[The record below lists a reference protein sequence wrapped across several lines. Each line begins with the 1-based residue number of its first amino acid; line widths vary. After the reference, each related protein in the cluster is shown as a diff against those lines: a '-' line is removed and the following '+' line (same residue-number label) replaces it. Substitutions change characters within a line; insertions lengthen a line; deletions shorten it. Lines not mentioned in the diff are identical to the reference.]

1 METSPLSEAQTA
13 RLLATDCHRL
23 KSEYSSASSEYDVL
37 WKISDAEGR
46 VIAVSEGVNP
56 QRSDWLK
63 VPYARRRYL
72 HGIALEMNGK
82 MNDLSLEM
90 RQGEPLPQLSVL
102 GTMTEPERGAITFQL
117 QAQDF
122 KDGTVFMKQGG
133 HGDALYIIAQGEVS
147 CVQQRDHPLGP
158 DDEPVL
164 KSGYLLTKQPCECT
178 LTAVGPL
185 KVLVLHRAR
194 EQLAALRASGPI
206 NDSSPSEEAA
216 GRDAPLGP
224 AAASDPAP
232 MVPEERCGAVS
243 PAVRTQLR
251 QRRVISHVPAF

>member
-1 METSPLSEAQTA
+1 M
-13 RLLATDCHRL
+13 
-23 KSEYSSASSEYDVL
+23 
-37 WKISDAEGR
+37 
-46 VIAVSEGVNP
+46 
-56 QRSDWLK
+56 QRSAL
-63 VPYARRRYL
+63 RRPSRTL
-72 HGIALEMNGK
+72 TH
-82 MNDLSLEM
+82 
-90 RQGEPLPQLSVL
+90 R
-102 GTMTEPERGAITFQL
+102 
-117 QAQDF
+117 
-122 KDGTVFMKQGG
+122 
-133 HGDALYIIAQGEVS
+133 
-147 CVQQRDHPLGP
+147 LGP

-232 MVPEERCGAVS
+232 MGPEERCGAS
-243 PAVRTQLR
+243 AQRTERTQLR
-251 QRRVISHVPAF
+251 QRRVISRVPA

>member
-1 METSPLSEAQTA
+1 MPALKARSPIVAMETSPLSEAQTA
-13 RLLATDCHRL
+13 RLLATECHRL

-72 HGIALEMNGK
+72 HGVALEMCDK
-82 MNDLSLEM
+82 MADLSQEIM
-90 RQGEPLPQLSVL
+90 Q
-102 GTMTEPERGAITFQL
+102 
-117 QAQDF
+117 
-122 KDGTVFMKQGG
+122 
-133 HGDALYIIAQGEVS
+133 
-147 CVQQRDHPLGP
+147 
-158 DDEPVL
+158 
-164 KSGYLLTKQPCECT
+164 CEQ
-178 LTAVGPL
+178 
-185 KVLVLHRAR
+185 
-194 EQLAALRASGPI
+194 QLAALRASGPI

>member
-1 METSPLSEAQTA
+1 MPRGGLSAAIRAQAPISRPSRT
-13 RLLATDCHRL
+13 LTHR
-23 KSEYSSASSEYDVL
+23 
-37 WKISDAEGR
+37 
-46 VIAVSEGVNP
+46 
-56 QRSDWLK
+56 
-63 VPYARRRYL
+63 
-72 HGIALEMNGK
+72 
-82 MNDLSLEM
+82 
-90 RQGEPLPQLSVL
+90 
-102 GTMTEPERGAITFQL
+102 
-117 QAQDF
+117 
-122 KDGTVFMKQGG
+122 
-133 HGDALYIIAQGEVS
+133 
-147 CVQQRDHPLGP
+147 LGP

-194 EQLAALRASGPI
+194 EQLAALRASRPI
-206 NDSSPSEEAA
+206 SRPISGSSPSEEAA